1 MKATLTF
8 VGIATAILFAVA
20 PAFADCELG
29 CGAECKQESAIC
41 IGTANLDAHVARV
54 QCESDA
60 ADAALSCESDS
71 IDARSDC
78 VGLCGPD
85 LKDCVTT
92 AKTAFKQCRDQ
103 VKIDL
108 AGCENDVATQLD
120 ADKTACAQDA
130 VDCNSTCV
138 Q

>member
-1 MKATLTF
+1 MKATLTLL
-8 VGIATAILFAVA
+8 GIATAVLFAVA
-20 PAFADCELG
+20 PVFADCELG
-29 CGAECKQESAIC
+29 CSAECKQETAIC
-41 IGTANLDAHVARV
+41 VGTANLDAHTARA

-60 ADAALSCESDS
+60 SDAALGCESDS

-85 LKDCVTT
+85 LKDCVAA
-92 AKTAFKQCRDQ
+92 AKVAFKQCKDQ
-103 VKIDL
+103 AKIDL

-130 VDCNSTCV
+130 ADCNSTCV